1 MDIDQHHHGGDMALD
16 NDIGDEHTSTD
27 FGTVLDH
34 LLHPPASHR
43 RDPRTVR
50 LSAATAA
57 LIETV
62 HERRRQGGDGNTDAV
77 LPAELFLCALTALQG
92 TLSSA
97 SDAADRGTGGQ
108 DVAATQ
114 HPLLEII
121 RLSVPYVSSANAVL
135 YVSQFPAL
143 GRTLRGVTTAAMATH
158 DVAETRDGLGGINA
172 LLRQLVRTAAAA
184 LSALSNATAHG
195 AALSQK
201 VEKDALRLFHATI
214 LTQFDDNRAKV
225 RKEAH
230 ASALELV
237 ATTRFAG
244 EQIGEYSKAVLEAFL
259 KQLDGESS
267 SSGGNS
273 NVHSEA
279 YGKVMHLLSFL
290 ERTMSMVRVDI
301 LVQLGEVLVRLIA
314 GVTAAATATSS
325 SKMGAT
331 TAESQA
337 LSTYSRMVGG
347 ALLCLVAGI
356 ERDGDEGEGDNDET
370 NSAATIRQLAQR
382 VLASLLQ
389 LHLPSLGQECRPA
402 HAQCLVSCCCSLLGS
417 SPENG
422 NGDAAS
428 MAIAAKLLPL
438 TASTLVELSDG
449 EAGVAEAVCA
459 ELGRWV
465 RSCFTVVAA
474 AVPSDAAATK
484 SVGDCIEALSKLM
497 HHRFRH
503 NWEVNLPA
511 LAGAVVAVA
520 ERHGRE
526 AVEDEDG
533 TTLTIQMVGPTVKGL
548 VRLRSDVNDGAS
560 RHAIENAVSVVIAGI
575 GMEAFLGIVSL
586 EEGDGVSKHAGKKKK
601 QKQPTTV
608 GGIHPDRTWLLPV
621 LKSAS
626 TSTSAHHR
634 PNLAFFQGTILAL
647 ARKCDAATAAPSLT
661 AAEADAQK
669 ARVLELWSLL
679 PAFCSNPADVEVTF
693 PTLSQTLIKAVADK
707 RYPQLVVSLF
717 YYYYHR
723 LAILFS
729 TIDTCIDFS
738 HCDLHL
744 LPNIQPNRNSKIIY
758 KCRALFLLHSN
769 CWRRVYA
776 SGMRL
781 RRIMARPTSQ
791 KITR

>member
-1 MDIDQHHHGGDMALD
+1 MDIDQHTHGDMLD
-16 NDIGDEHTSTD
+16 DDTGDEHTD

-34 LLHPPASHR
+34 LLHPPASNR

-114 HPLLEII
+114 HPLLEIV

-143 GRTLRGVTTAAMATH
+143 GRTLRGVTTAAIATH

-172 LLRQLVRTAAAA
+172 LLRQLIRTAAAS

-201 VEKDALRLFHATI
+201 VEKDALRLFHATV

-290 ERTMSMVRVDI
+290 ERTMSIVRVDI

-314 GVTAAATATSS
+314 GVAAAATATSS

-337 LSTYSRMVGG
+337 LSTYARMVGG

-356 ERDGDEGEGDNDET
+356 ERDGDEDEDDET
-370 NSAATIRQLAQR
+370 DSAAAIRQLAQR

-402 HAQCLVSCCCSLLGS
+402 HAQCLVSCCCSLVGS

-422 NGDAAS
+422 KGDAAS
-428 MAIAAKLLPL
+428 IAIVTKLLPL

-449 EAGVAEAVCA
+449 EAGIAEAVCA

-503 NWEVNLPA
+503 NWEVNLPV

-526 AVEDEDG
+526 AAEDEDG
-533 TTLTIQMVGPTVKGL
+533 STLTIQMVGPTVKGL

-586 EEGDGVSKHAGKKKK
+586 EEGDGVSKHANKKKK
-601 QKQPTTV
+601 QKQPTAV

-626 TSTSAHHR
+626 ASTSAHHR

-647 ARKCDAATAAPSLT
+647 ARKCDAATAASSLT

-707 RYPQLVVSLF
+707 RYPQLVVSLILW
-717 YYYYHR
+717 YHLVIR
-723 LAILFS
+723 RSLFLQSTHVSIILF
-729 TIDTCIDFS
+729 
-738 HCDLHL
+738 
-744 LPNIQPNRNSKIIY
+744 NSELTGIY
-758 KCRALFLLHSN
+758 NFAAFFHIYECRALFLPH
-769 CWRRVYA
+769 
-776 SGMRL
+776 
-781 RRIMARPTSQ
+781 
-791 KITR
+791 

>member
-1 MDIDQHHHGGDMALD
+1 MDIDHHQHDDDMD
-16 NDIGDEHTSTD
+16 DDGNDFATI
-27 FGTVLDH
+27 LDH

-62 HERRRQGGDGNTDAV
+62 HERRQQGGDGNTDAV

-97 SDAADRGTGGQ
+97 ADAADRGTGGQ

-114 HPLLEII
+114 HPLLEVV
-121 RLSVPYVSSANAVL
+121 RLSVPYVSTANAGL
-135 YVSQFPAL
+135 YAAQFPAL
-143 GRTLRGVTTAAMATH
+143 GRTLRGVTTAAAATH

-172 LLRQLVRTAAAA
+172 LLRQVIRTATGS

-195 AALSQK
+195 ASLSHK
-201 VEKDALRLFHATI
+201 AEKDALRLFHAAI

-237 ATTRFAG
+237 ASTTFAG
-244 EQIGEYSKAVLEAFL
+244 EQIGEYSRAVLEAFL
-259 KQLDGESS
+259 KQLDGAGG
-267 SSGGNS
+267 SSGH
-273 NVHSEA
+273 VHSEA

-290 ERTMSMVRVDI
+290 ERTMSIVRVNI
-301 LVQLGEVLVRLIA
+301 LVQLGEVMVKLIA
-314 GVTAAATATSS
+314 GVTAAATSASS
-325 SKMGAT
+325 SKMGGT
-331 TAESQA
+331 EGPGGGESQV
-337 LSTYSRMVGG
+337 LSTYSRMVGA
-347 ALLCLVAGI
+347 ALLCLVSAI
-356 ERDGDEGEGDNDET
+356 ERDDDDVDDDNGDGDKDRN
-370 NSAATIRQLAQR
+370 AAEVRRLAQR

-402 HAQCLVSCCCSLLGS
+402 YAQCLVSCCCSLLGS
-417 SPENG
+417 TANA
-422 NGDAAS
+422 GDATS
-428 MAIAAKLLPL
+428 MAIATKLLPL

-449 EAGVAEAVCA
+449 DAGVAEAVCA

-465 RSCFTVVAA
+465 RSCFAIVAA
-474 AVPSDAAATK
+474 SVPSDTAATK
-484 SVGDCIEALSKLM
+484 SAGDCTEALSRLM

-503 NWEVNLPA
+503 NWEVNLPV
-511 LAGAVVAVA
+511 LAGAIVAVA

-526 AVEDEDG
+526 AVEDEEG
-533 TTLTIQMVGPTVKGL
+533 TAFTIQMVGPAVKGL

-560 RHAIENAVSVVIAGI
+560 RHAIENAVSIVIAGI

-586 EEGDGVSKHAGKKKK
+586 EEGDGVSKQSGNRKK
-601 QKQPTTV
+601 QKRPAAV

-626 TSTSAHHR
+626 ASASAHHR

-647 ARKCDAATAAPSLT
+647 ARKCDVATAAASLT
-661 AAEADAQK
+661 AAEADSQK

-707 RYPQLVVSLF
+707 RYPQLVVSF
-717 YYYYHR
+717 
-723 LAILFS
+723 
-729 TIDTCIDFS
+729 
-738 HCDLHL
+738 
-744 LPNIQPNRNSKIIY
+744 
-758 KCRALFLLHSN
+758 
-769 CWRRVYA
+769 
-776 SGMRL
+776 
-781 RRIMARPTSQ
+781 
-791 KITR
+791 

>member
-1 MDIDQHHHGGDMALD
+1 MDIDHHQHDDMDDGDG
-16 NDIGDEHTSTD
+16 NDFATI
-27 FGTVLDH
+27 LDH

-97 SDAADRGTGGQ
+97 ADAADRGTGGQ

-114 HPLLEII
+114 HPLLEVV
-121 RLSVPYVSSANAVL
+121 RLSVPYVSTANAGL
-135 YVSQFPAL
+135 YAAQFPAL
-143 GRTLRGVTTAAMATH
+143 GRTLRGVTTAAVATH

-172 LLRQLVRTAAAA
+172 LLRQVIRTAAGS

-195 AALSQK
+195 ASLSHK
-201 VEKDALRLFHATI
+201 AEKDALRLFHAAI

-225 RKEAH
+225 RKEAN

-237 ATTRFAG
+237 ASTTFAG
-244 EQIGEYSKAVLEAFL
+244 EQIGEYSRAILEAFL
-259 KQLDGESS
+259 KQLDRAEG
-267 SSGGNS
+267 SSGH
-273 NVHSEA
+273 VHSEA

-290 ERTMSMVRVDI
+290 ERTMSIVRVNI
-301 LVQLGEVLVRLIA
+301 LVQLGEVMVRLIA
-314 GVTAAATATSS
+314 GVTAAATSASS
-325 SKMGAT
+325 SKMGG
-331 TAESQA
+331 TAGPESQV
-337 LSTYSRMVGG
+337 LSTYSRMVGA
-347 ALLCLVAGI
+347 ALSCLVSAI
-356 ERDGDEGEGDNDET
+356 ERGDDVDDDNG
-370 NSAATIRQLAQR
+370 NAAEVRKLAQR

-402 HAQCLVSCCCSLLGS
+402 YAQCLVSCCCSLLGS
-417 SPENG
+417 TANA
-422 NGDAAS
+422 GDATS
-428 MAIAAKLLPL
+428 VGIATKLLPL

-449 EAGVAEAVCA
+449 DAGVAEAVCA

-465 RSCFTVVAA
+465 RSCFAIVAA
-474 AVPSDAAATK
+474 SVPSDTAATK
-484 SVGDCIEALSKLM
+484 SVGDCIEALSRLM

-503 NWEVNLPA
+503 NWEVNLPV
-511 LAGAVVAVA
+511 LAGAIVAVA

-526 AVEDEDG
+526 AVEDEEG
-533 TTLTIQMVGPTVKGL
+533 TAFTIQMVGPAVKGL

-560 RHAIENAVSVVIAGI
+560 RHAIENAVSIVIAGI

-586 EEGDGVSKHAGKKKK
+586 EEGDGVSKQSGKRKK
-601 QKQPTTV
+601 QKQPAAV

-626 TSTSAHHR
+626 ASASAHHR

-661 AAEADAQK
+661 AAEADSQK

-707 RYPQLVVSLF
+707 RYPQLVVSLSWFISIDSLF
-717 YYYYHR
+717 YLVCSLHHACHSFAHR
-723 LAILFS
+723 A
-729 TIDTCIDFS
+729 
-738 HCDLHL
+738 
-744 LPNIQPNRNSKIIY
+744 
-758 KCRALFLLHSN
+758 
-769 CWRRVYA
+769 
-776 SGMRL
+776 
-781 RRIMARPTSQ
+781 PTSAA
-791 KITR
+791 IYNEIRHFSSEHYSLFPEIIGVRRT